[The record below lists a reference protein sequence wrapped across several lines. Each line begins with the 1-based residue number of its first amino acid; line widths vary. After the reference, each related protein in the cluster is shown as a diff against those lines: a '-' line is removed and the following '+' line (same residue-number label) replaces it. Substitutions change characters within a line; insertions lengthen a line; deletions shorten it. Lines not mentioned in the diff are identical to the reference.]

1 MKFRG
6 LVSMVSDTFR
16 CHGQFFIS
24 PPSPRSPAWSQIS
37 ARKPNIEKKIKNQ
50 HHQRGCKRGRCSS
63 CDVILILFTVMSVFL
78 YFFLIALKCRVLESF
93 NIDHRKK
100 SISHLW
106 LDIKGEGSG
115 DFSINCKLTAA
126 EQKKKW
132 ATHTETPEVPLTLFD
147 WQVVL
152 ICYLFIYSSCI

>member
-16 CHGQFFIS
+16 CHGQFLLYLLHLQGRLLYHRNQ
-24 PPSPRSPAWSQIS
+24 PGSQTL
-37 ARKPNIEKKIKNQ
+37 KKKKISIIREAVK
-50 HHQRGCKRGRCSS
+50 RCSS
-63 CDVILILFTVMSVFL
+63 CDVILILFFL

-115 DFSINCKLTAA
+115 CFSINCKLTAA